1 MRDFFRPARRVGG
14 GSGTK
19 FSLLAKNGLKSAFW
33 GVLGE
38 FYTGWAA
45 EPGVLGEFYTGWA
58 RRGCVPGEFSTGIAR
73 RGRERGQ
80 FCTGSGSACGIK
92 FSLLGLLV
100 AKAVK
105 SSPCARKV
113 GRNQRFGACRESFV
127 PGGPPSRAAGRVLY
141 RVGRRAGQQGEFC
154 LAEGQMACIGPF
166 SRPSPRPSMPLSYV
180 AAARGPSGHA
190 KQASGN
196 RIPDPS
202 VRSLPHAN
210 RPPTHHAGAGG
221 IAKNVWGVSKRERHV
236 ER

>member
-1 MRDFFRPARRVGG
+1 MRNLERGALLGCGGVLVRDFFRPARRVGG

-105 SSPCARKV
+105 GSPCARKV

-141 RVGRRAGQQGEFC
+141 RLIPSSRAAGRV
-154 LAEGQMACIGPF
+154 L
-166 SRPSPRPSMPLSYV
+166 SR
-180 AAARGPSGHA
+180 
-190 KQASGN
+190 
-196 RIPDPS
+196 
-202 VRSLPHAN
+202 
-210 RPPTHHAGAGG
+210 
-221 IAKNVWGVSKRERHV
+221 
-236 ER
+236 

>member
-1 MRDFFRPARRVGG
+1 MTQKWRFMSCWANFFAGQPEKSGAGRTFSRVSPRSPVLGELFRGIPVGG
-14 GSGTK
+14 
-19 FSLLAKNGLKSAFW
+19 

-38 FYTGWAA
+38 F
-45 EPGVLGEFYTGWA
+45 
-58 RRGCVPGEFSTGIAR
+58 RTGIAR

-166 SRPSPRPSMPLSYV
+166 SRPSPRPSTPLSC
-180 AAARGPSGHA
+180 AAATRGPGGHA
-190 KQASGN
+190 QPASGN
-196 RIPDPS
+196 RSPDPS
-202 VRSLPHAN
+202 VMRSPPHAN
-210 RPPTHHAGAGG
+210 RPPMHHAWAGG

>member
-1 MRDFFRPARRVGG
+1 MACWANFFAGQPEKSGAGRTFSRVGPRSRVLGELFRGIPVG
-14 GSGTK
+14 G
-19 FSLLAKNGLKSAFW
+19 

-38 FYTGWAA
+38 F
-45 EPGVLGEFYTGWA
+45 
-58 RRGCVPGEFSTGIAR
+58 RTGIAR

-105 SSPCARKV
+105 GSPCARKV

-127 PGGPPSRAAGRVLY
+127 PGGPPSEPGSRASFVSLRA
-141 RVGRRAGQQGEFC
+141 RRGLHRAF
-154 LAEGQMACIGPF
+154 LAAIDAP
-166 SRPSPRPSMPLSYV
+166 PID
-180 AAARGPSGHA
+180 AAVMRCRYMWARWPCPTG
-190 KQASGN
+190 ASGN

-202 VRSLPHAN
+202 VRSLPHAS